1 MQSWNIRQYLR
12 DAQILI
18 MENTIVIWWIV
29 LIGLLSSTTLLLK
42 DTALFWPMNVLVTIL
57 SIVSTPVIYGIFY
70 ELIEDR
76 YSSIPAITKTFV
88 PGYIWLIIRMYL
100 PPIFLA
106 SMLIS
111 LIAGNVDSF
120 GGGGFLE
127 VTLVLFSLLYLFV
140 IPFYYRTGTGRGT
153 ITTGISFLLKNLS
166 GATPI
171 ILTVLLL
178 ESSMLLLQYQRNVIG
193 DGASTIFIAVDFL
206 IFFVASLIDYAIFI
220 ILILILKEHNRPI
233 DPIS

>member
-1 MQSWNIRQYLR
+1 MQAWNIRQYLR

-18 MENTIVIWWIV
+18 MENTIVIWWIA
-29 LIGLLSSTTLLLK
+29 LIGLLSSATLLLK
-42 DTALFWPMNVLVTIL
+42 GSALFWPMNILVTIL

-76 YSSIPAITKTFV
+76 YSSIAAIARTFV
-88 PGYIWLIIRMYL
+88 PGYIWLVIRMYL

-106 SMLIS
+106 SILIS

-120 GGGGFLE
+120 GGGGLLE

-140 IPFYYRTGTGRGT
+140 IPSYYRTGTGSGT
-153 ITTGISFLLKNLS
+153 ITAGVSFLLKNLA

-171 ILTVLLL
+171 ILIVLLL
-178 ESSMLLLQYQRNVIG
+178 ESSMLLLHYQRNVIG
-193 DGASTIFIAVDFL
+193 DGASTIFIAVEFL

-220 ILILILKEHNRPI
+220 ILILILKEHNKPI
-233 DPIS
+233 DPVS

>member
-1 MQSWNIRQYLR
+1 MPPWNIRQNLR
-12 DAQILI
+12 DAQMLI
-18 MENTIVIWWIV
+18 RENTIVIWWIA

-42 DTALFWPMNVLVTIL
+42 ETPLFWPMNVLVTIL
-57 SIVSTPVIYGIFY
+57 SIISTPVIYGIFF

-76 YSSIPAITKTFV
+76 YSSIPTITRAYV

-111 LIAGNVDSF
+111 LLAGGGAFD
-120 GGGGFLE
+120 GGGFLE
-127 VTLVLFSLLYLFV
+127 LTLVLFSLLYLFV
-140 IPFYYRTGTGRGT
+140 IPFYYRNGTGSGA
-153 ITTGISFLLKNLS
+153 ITAGVSFLMKNLS

-171 ILTVLLL
+171 IFMVLLL
-178 ESSMLLLQYQRNVIG
+178 ESSMLLLQYQRNSIG
-193 DGASTIFIAVDFL
+193 DGASTIFVAVDFL

-220 ILILILKEHNRPI
+220 ILILILKEHNRSI
-233 DPIS
+233 DPTS

>member
-18 MENTIVIWWIV
+18 MENTIVIWWIA

-76 YSSIPAITKTFV
+76 YSSIPAIAKTFV

-140 IPFYYRTGTGRGT
+140 IPFYYRSGTGSGT

-178 ESSMLLLQYQRNVIG
+178 ESGMLLLQHQRNVIG

-206 IFFVASLIDYAIFI
+206 IFCVASLIDYAIFI

-233 DPIS
+233 DPVS